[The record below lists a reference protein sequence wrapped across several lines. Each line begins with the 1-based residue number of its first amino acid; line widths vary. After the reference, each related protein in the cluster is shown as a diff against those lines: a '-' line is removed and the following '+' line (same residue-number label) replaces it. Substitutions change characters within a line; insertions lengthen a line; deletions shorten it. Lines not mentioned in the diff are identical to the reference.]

1 MSLSEHIKLLTPSNW
16 SEYELI
22 DSGDFQK
29 LERFGKFILSRPE
42 PQAVWGKYLPEKEWD
57 KLAHATYTRRKGS
70 STALLD
76 EEKGEW
82 KLKPG
87 MPEQWMIEYPD
98 CKPGLKFRL
107 GLTSFKHIG
116 IFPEQSANWNYIES
130 SIAESGIAHPQVLN
144 LFAYTGGASLAASA
158 AGAKVTHVDSVK
170 QVINWASE
178 NSRLSELG
186 NIRWI
191 IDDALKF
198 VQREVRRGS
207 VYQGI
212 ILDPPAYGRGPK
224 GEKWVLEENI
234 REMISE
240 CMKLLDRQ
248 NHFFL
253 LNLYSVGFSA
263 VIAETLV
270 NSMYKEIDNPESGE
284 LVVSDRGGRRL
295 PLGVFYR
302 FRTDRKPN

>member
-1 MSLSEHIKLLTPSNW
+1 MQPTDHIKLLSPGKW
-16 SEYELI
+16 VDYELI

-29 LERFGKFILSRPE
+29 LERFGKYILSRPE
-42 PQAVWGKYLPEKEWD
+42 PQAVWERFLSAGDWEKM
-57 KLAHATYTRRKGS
+57 AHAVYTRRKGS
-70 STALLD
+70 SAALLD

-82 KLKPG
+82 RLKPG
-87 MPEQWMIEYPD
+87 MPEQWQIEYPEIN
-98 CKPGLKFRL
+98 PGLKFRL

-116 IFPEQSANWNYIES
+116 IFPEQAANWDYISE
-130 SIAESGIAHPQVLN
+130 AVARSGISQPQVLN

-170 QVINWASE
+170 QVINWAGE
-178 NSRLSELG
+178 NSRLSG
-186 NIRWI
+186 ISNIRWI

-224 GEKWVLEENI
+224 GEKWVLEENL

-240 CMKLLDRQ
+240 CLSLLDKQ
-248 NHFFL
+248 NNFFL

-263 VIAETLV
+263 LIAESLV
-270 NSMYKEIDNPESGE
+270 NSIYKNVENPESGE
-284 LVVSDRGGRRL
+284 LFVTDRGGRRL

-302 FRTDRKPN
+302 FKTNRKQS

>member
-1 MSLSEHIKLLTPSNW
+1 MSQVEHIKLLSPGKW
-16 SEYELI
+16 IDYELI

-29 LERFGKFILSRPE
+29 LERFGKYILSRPE
-42 PQAVWGKYLPEKEWD
+42 PQAVWNKSLSQAEWD
-57 KLAHATYTRRKGS
+57 KMAHAVYTRRKGS
-70 STALLD
+70 ATALLD

-82 KLKPG
+82 KLKSG
-87 MPEQWMIEYPD
+87 MPEQWTIEYNGI
-98 CKPGLKFRL
+98 KPGLTFRL

-116 IFPEQSANWNYIES
+116 IFPEQAVNWEYIFDS
-130 SIAESGIAHPQVLN
+130 NTDASQILN

-158 AGAKVTHVDSVK
+158 SGAKVTHVDSVK
-170 QVINWASE
+170 QVINWAAE
-178 NSRLSELG
+178 NSRLSDLG

-207 VYQGI
+207 LYQGI

-224 GEKWVLEENI
+224 GEKWILEEHIN
-234 REMISE
+234 EMVSE
-240 CMKLLDRQ
+240 CLNLLDKKK
-248 NHFFL
+248 HFFI

-270 NSMYKEIDNPESGE
+270 NSKFGAVENAESGE
-284 LVVSDRGGRRL
+284 LILTDRNGKRL

-302 FRTDRKPN
+302 FRTSQKQN